1 MPFSGLG
8 DPRPSER
15 DVADSMQDIRQMARS
30 ESHRHASKVGRAF
43 GARTE
48 KASAAVRLPSSHALA
63 NRIVTEAAGPHTVAC
78 DGNENSGA
86 RGEADDTDTAYA
98 HDDGPASRQAGH
110 FPHRRSEMRLR
121 LDGPQRDGGS
131 HNARYATRRHSDIAD

>member
-15 DVADSMQDIRQMARS
+15 DVADSMQDIRVMARS

-48 KASAAVRLPSSHALA
+48 KASAAVRLPSSHARA
-63 NRIVTEAAGPHTVAC
+63 NRIVTEAAGPHAVAC
-78 DGNENSGA
+78 DGNGNPGA

-98 HDDGPASRQAGH
+98 HDGPASRQAGH
-110 FPHRRSEMRLR
+110 LPHRRSEMRLR